1 MSDEFMCAVCFT
13 TDTNTALSPKY
24 CQHKICFTCYTNIVI
39 RETDTA
45 KCPECRTPF
54 LNSEDIIQ
62 RETYQSPIYQLR
74 NYLDYNTAYDFPA
87 IPDVLIDST
96 LNYFTQAYGPVWGR
110 YAQLVNLAFNRTY
123 TNNIQQMQSQDQD
136 QELSQQQT
144 QTETTPTKTT
154 NEDDDDFP
162 YLPPGFS
169 FEEYANTH
177 Q

>member
-1 MSDEFMCAVCFT
+1 MCAVCFT
-13 TDTNTALSPKY
+13 NDVDTVVNPKY
-24 CQHKICFTCYTNIVI
+24 CQHKICFTCYTNLVI
-39 RETDTA
+39 RDTNTA

-62 RETYQSPIYQLR
+62 RESPIYQLR

-87 IPDVLIDST
+87 VPDVLIDST

-110 YAQLVNLAFNRTY
+110 YARIINMVFNRRY
-123 TNNIQQMQSQDQD
+123 TNDIQQQLQQ
-136 QELSQQQT
+136 QEQQT
-144 QTETTPTKTT
+144 QTETNSTKTA

-169 FEEYANTH
+169 FEEYADTH
-177 Q
+177 QWTQEII

>member
-1 MSDEFMCAVCFT
+1 MCAVCFT
-13 TDTNTALSPKY
+13 NDNDTVVNPKY
-24 CQHKICFTCYTNIVI
+24 CQHKICFTCYTNLVI
-39 RETDTA
+39 RDTNTA

-62 RETYQSPIYQLR
+62 RERYESPIYQLR
-74 NYLDYNTAYDFPA
+74 NYLYYNTAYDYTA

-96 LNYFTQAYGPVWGR
+96 LNYFTQAYGPVWGH
-110 YAQLVNLAFNRTY
+110 YAQLVNLAFNQRNY
-123 TNNIQQMQSQDQD
+123 INNIQQQQSQQ
-136 QELSQQQT
+136 QEQEQEQEQQT

-169 FEEYANTH
+169 FEEYADAH